1 MGNVNSQ
8 SVCLFVFVVM
18 FSQLL
23 VSSKYVWDYLV
34 GAEAEPAG
42 ALVATKAAA
51 EPPEPAAPPP

>member
-1 MGNVNSQ
+1 
-8 SVCLFVFVVM
+8 M